1 MIIISGASDNH
12 SKSLLQFIK
21 SIICNNDTNIII
33 VIYDLGLNINNKL
46 KLTNKLKE
54 YNNLNIIINTP
65 IILILM

>member
-33 VIYDLGLNINNKL
+33 VI
-46 KLTNKLKE
+46 
-54 YNNLNIIINTP
+54 
-65 IILILM
+65 